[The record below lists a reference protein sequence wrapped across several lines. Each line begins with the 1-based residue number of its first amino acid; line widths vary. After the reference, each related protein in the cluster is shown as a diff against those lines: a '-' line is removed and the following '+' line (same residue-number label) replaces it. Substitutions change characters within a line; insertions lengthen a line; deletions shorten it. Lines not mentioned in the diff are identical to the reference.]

1 MSYFHFVHGHEVFAF
16 GCDSHSHSIP
26 TFLPCLG
33 RSWSGLI
40 PSLLL
45 LYHTSSTNSSLQ
57 IGYNTSST
65 LDFSPLSCYTASKGG
80 DFVGTSRTR
89 ANRKYNDLA
98 YDRVA
103 IRVHKGTRSRWH
115 DEATR
120 RGLSLAGLIVTAV
133 TEYIET
139 HPPDDLSPASLPPA
153 ETMKR

>member
-1 MSYFHFVHGHEVFAF
+1 MTDAK
-16 GCDSHSHSIP
+16 
-26 TFLPCLG
+26 
-33 RSWSGLI
+33 R
-40 PSLLL
+40 
-45 LYHTSSTNSSLQ
+45 
-57 IGYNTSST
+57 
-65 LDFSPLSCYTASKGG
+65 
-80 DFVGTSRTR
+80 R
-89 ANRKYNDLA
+89 ADRKYSDKA

-139 HPPDDLSPASLPPA
+139 HPPDDLQPAPLPPA